1 MPAPAGADEAGR
13 MTTEPLTE
21 PVEHDI
27 AAVGAVVTAGVV
39 LLAFVVGAAFVVAQ
53 LVDLVSWFAV
63 D

>member
-1 MPAPAGADEAGR
+1 

-27 AAVGAVVTAGVV
+27 AAAGAVVAAGAV
-39 LLAFVVGAAFVVAQ
+39 LLALVVGAAFVVAQ
-53 LVDLVSWFAV
+53 LVDVVSWFAV